1 MGIVASSLFWMHLNK
16 SLVWLSVYLVLQACY
31 LIGNQYPKKKCRGM
45 LAVWEHFHLPVEA
58 AVYTQQCP
66 EMMLEN
72 CTKNM
77 WKVMISSLNLLKT
90 EVEMKQGKAG
100 EASSLMITH
109 QVYKMCA
116 DCLIAKVL
124 NWGSMMMVRRRW
136 KPVVEILGSTSDDVW

>member
-1 MGIVASSLFWMHLNK
+1 MNALKQIFGLAVSLSGATSLLPNWQSIPKEKMLRDVSSLRTF
-16 SLVWLSVYLVLQACY
+16 SFAS
-31 LIGNQYPKKKCRGM
+31 
-45 LAVWEHFHLPVEA
+45 EA

-124 NWGSMMMVRRRW
+124 N
-136 KPVVEILGSTSDDVW
+136 